1 MTFNEREI
9 NLKIHSET
17 KKYEI
22 LKKSFLKLYESET
35 KASKSRRENFE
46 KLVKIQE
53 NDNTELKNIYN
64 LFTNEMK
71 ALEDK
76 RNTHLNKIMDLI
88 LPVADYYPE
97 KLKITKKNLEELS
110 KVRKTKAKLEKS
122 RNEVNNNNTDEAK
135 RLNKEL
141 TKSRDDEMK
150 FGRNLENEICKFE
163 SERIEDNKLLFL
175 HFIHS
180 ELKYHAAC
188 LEKMSEL
195 FYKIKE
201 IDPRVE
207 LEDFKKRYKIDCDL
221 LEQYS
226 IDIEKIKEDYN
237 KKIKKE
243 KEDIDDVYGSVSKS
257 VKKSTKK
264 SVKQSIKESQLT
276 DNLENDDDDEIE
288 EDN

>member
-122 RNEVNNNNTDEAK
+122 RNEVNNNNTDEAQ

-141 TKSRDDEMK
+141 TKSRDDERK
-150 FGRNLENEICKFE
+150 YGRNLENEICKFE

-207 LEDFKKRYKIDCDL
+207 LEVFKTRYKIDCDL
-221 LEQYS
+221 LELYG
-226 IDIEKIKEDYN
+226 IDIEKIQEDNN

-264 SVKQSIKESQLT
+264 SVKQSIKESQLS

-288 EDN
+288 

>member
-110 KVRKTKAKLEKS
+110 KVRKTKEKLEKS
-122 RNEVNNNNTDEAK
+122 RNGA
-135 RLNKEL
+135 LNGEL
-141 TKSRDDEMK
+141 TKSRNDEMK
-150 FGRNLENEICKFE
+150 LGKNLENEICKFE

-207 LEDFKKRYKIDCDL
+207 LEGFKNRYKIDCDL
-221 LEQYS
+221 LELYG
-226 IDIEKIKEDYN
+226 IDIEKIQEDYN

-264 SVKQSIKESQLT
+264 SVKQSIKESQLS
-276 DNLENDDDDEIE
+276 DNLENDDDDEI
-288 EDN
+288 D

>member
-110 KVRKTKAKLEKS
+110 KERKTKEKIEKS
-122 RNEVNNNNTDEAK
+122 RKGA
-135 RLNKEL
+135 LNGEL
-141 TKSRDDEMK
+141 TKSRNDEMK
-150 FGRNLENEICKFE
+150 LGKNLENEICKFE